1 MIKEKQDFIEKI
13 KILPYNFNH
22 NNIYDYKDFIL
33 LLSSMLDNNEDD
45 DEILEA
51 IYNVINMLAKSI
63 QLEKTK
69 IVEDDKLIK
78 NTFSQKLLK
87 NFL

>member
-78 NTFSQKLLK
+78 NTFSQRLLK

>member
-33 LLSSMLDNNEDD
+33 LLSSMLNNNEDD

-78 NTFSQKLLK
+78 NTFSQRLLK